1 MIVGYILTC
10 LHIYFLNFFKHKS
23 LNFNFSKIKGSMEL
37 GLQNAI
43 LIADILRTTLT
54 CISKDMDAIFF
65 SRGGFLVLLN
75 PLNIEHVALLYKVN

>member
-1 MIVGYILTC
+1 
-10 LHIYFLNFFKHKS
+10 
-23 LNFNFSKIKGSMEL
+23 MEL